1 MLNEACN
8 ARSPHLLIVGDFN
21 FKEIKLD
28 VFDTIVNEDH
38 AASIFLESI
47 KDTYLIQHIK
57 ENTRYQSCN
66 QPSLLDL
73 ILTNEEDMVF
83 DLEYLP
89 GLGKSD
95 HVSLKFTYNCLIEAA
110 FNNLKK

>member
-8 ARSPHLLIVGDFN
+8 ARSSHLLIVGDFN
-21 FKEIKLD
+21 FKEIRWD
-28 VFDTIVNEDH
+28 VFDTTVNEDH

-47 KDTYLIQHIK
+47 KETYLIQHIK
-57 ENTRYQSCN
+57 ENTSYRSGI

-73 ILTNEEDMVF
+73 ILTNEEDMVS

-95 HVSLKFTYNCLIEAA
+95 M
-110 FNNLKK
+110 